1 MESRFPRG
9 VGPSLERV
17 TRVGWDTSAGPWD
30 TDSPGGRWRRLDPGV
45 PGVPSSCASSRLAT
59 RTTGPLAWPCPASSP
74 GAYGSAH
81 ALPESHAPCR
91 CPETADPTPSAPRWL
106 PHFRLGPRAPRYRS
120 SAPGLAGP
128 TTQKLQFPA
137 GSARVRRRVA
147 GDGRCRQVAR
157 ERGGACASG
166 EVRFRHSACAA
177 GPRSA
182 RQRGG
187 AIAGVRGGGGLWVH
201 GVAGSPASSGLSW
214 FRQFSLSAP
223 RVGLGWAWSP
233 EARSA
238 ALGPQTSGCP
248 ASVRDNF
255 AFNCLKKKQNL
266 TEITE
271 LSPSRSR

>member
-1 MESRFPRG
+1 MESRFPWG

-30 TDSPGGRWRRLDPGV
+30 TDSPGGRWRRLGPGV

-91 CPETADPTPSAPRWL
+91 RLETADPTPSAPRWL
-106 PHFRLGPRAPRYRS
+106 PHFRLGPRAPRHRS
-120 SAPGLAGP
+120 SATGLAGP
-128 TTQKLQFPA
+128 HNTETTIPGRQCANEQA
-137 GSARVRRRVA
+137 
-147 GDGRCRQVAR
+147 RCRRWAVPQVAR

-166 EVRFRHSACAA
+166 EGRFRHSACAA
-177 GPRSA
+177 GPCSA
-182 RQRGG
+182 RGG
-187 AIAGVRGGGGLWVH
+187 AIAGVRAGGGPWVH
-201 GVAGSPASSGLSW
+201 GEAGSSASSGLSW

-238 ALGPQTSGCP
+238 ALRPQTSSCP

-255 AFNCLKKKQNL
+255 AFV
-266 TEITE
+266 
-271 LSPSRSR
+271 